1 MAARNASTKKTEEKI
16 EELAMPM
23 FLGEIVLAKAN
34 VIRYDSMSN
43 RSCGAV
49 GTLFITNFKVG
60 FTCSGNTESHELKKV
75 SSFAGLEKLLCVDQ
89 TDYDLIPLTVI
100 HQVYAV
106 STSKQKRKKVKHVHK
121 KEISSHYD
129 IIEIETK
136 DFRVIQYDFKFA
148 RQQERRSCFQII
160 MHHMYPTFVTN
171 LFAFD
176 YGKNVWKSANDSSGR
191 AFSSFRNKKDYE
203 MNLSRLRCSEN
214 WRVSSINSNFVL
226 CKSLPELI
234 VCPASLD
241 DKSIEKIAS
250 SYEENRLPVWLWSD
264 PNSGVSLLLS
274 AGLSDEKKTEGHP
287 TELLNNI
294 SSCQTKEGS
303 SKTTSC
309 DVSTSCPSLKEL
321 KHSLN
326 VLRKSCVVRS
336 IKAFWSTDTTWLS
349 SIEDSGWIQRI
360 ATCLDLALRVVK
372 LMKDAHTSVI
382 IQDADGR
389 NFSILISSLVQVLLD
404 PYYRTH
410 LGLQALIQKD
420 WVTKGFPFSKRLGNL
435 YQPQNENG
443 KEQAFD
449 GESPLFLLFLDC
461 VHQLLRQYPQKFE
474 FNEQFLILL
483 IDCSYSSLFETFLFD
498 SEAEC
503 KTLTEKAQLV
513 TTWDF
518 ISTNIPTLKFNTVLN
533 NPAYKLEESD
543 NVLLDDQESL
553 SSVNSSEG
561 QAGID
566 VLLPSTSLSDLHMWN
581 GFFFRWFPRTDRHK
595 GSSVEV
601 MLQLQQKQF
610 MEEVHY
616 LQDRLLQLQHMTSS
630 ASPKGGHFRTASV
643 LSTDSITSNR
653 TNTLTRRK
661 KHTRNTSKF
670 THNEEFRDDFL
681 QLMSG
686 FYFLKML

>member
-274 AGLSDEKKTEGHP
+274 AGLS
-287 TELLNNI
+287 
-294 SSCQTKEGS
+294 
-303 SKTTSC
+303 
-309 DVSTSCPSLKEL
+309 
-321 KHSLN
+321 
-326 VLRKSCVVRS
+326 
-336 IKAFWSTDTTWLS
+336 
-349 SIEDSGWIQRI
+349 
-360 ATCLDLALRVVK
+360 
-372 LMKDAHTSVI
+372 
-382 IQDADGR
+382 
-389 NFSILISSLVQVLLD
+389 
-404 PYYRTH
+404 
-410 LGLQALIQKD
+410 
-420 WVTKGFPFSKRLGNL
+420 
-435 YQPQNENG
+435 
-443 KEQAFD
+443 
-449 GESPLFLLFLDC
+449 
-461 VHQLLRQYPQKFE
+461 
-474 FNEQFLILL
+474 
-483 IDCSYSSLFETFLFD
+483 
-498 SEAEC
+498 
-503 KTLTEKAQLV
+503 
-513 TTWDF
+513 
-518 ISTNIPTLKFNTVLN
+518 
-533 NPAYKLEESD
+533 
-543 NVLLDDQESL
+543 
-553 SSVNSSEG
+553 
-561 QAGID
+561 
-566 VLLPSTSLSDLHMWN
+566 
-581 GFFFRWFPRTDRHK
+581 
-595 GSSVEV
+595 
-601 MLQLQQKQF
+601 
-610 MEEVHY
+610 
-616 LQDRLLQLQHMTSS
+616 
-630 ASPKGGHFRTASV
+630 
-643 LSTDSITSNR
+643 
-653 TNTLTRRK
+653 
-661 KHTRNTSKF
+661 
-670 THNEEFRDDFL
+670 
-681 QLMSG
+681 
-686 FYFLKML
+686 